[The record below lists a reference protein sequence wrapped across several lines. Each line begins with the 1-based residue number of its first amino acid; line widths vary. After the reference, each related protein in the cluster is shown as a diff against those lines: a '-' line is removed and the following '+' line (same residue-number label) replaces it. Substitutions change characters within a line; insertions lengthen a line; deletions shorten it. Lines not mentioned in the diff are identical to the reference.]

1 MQATQPN
8 INHDAVAR
16 IDLNPLLSRQLRKAF
31 AIESDSELQEWVN
44 ALHSSSNSNEN
55 DKSNSNELAKLKQG
69 LLTLIPRI
77 EDSYAFSERDMK
89 LKDRSLK
96 LVQKSFWPLIKK

>member
-1 MQATQPN
+1 M
-8 INHDAVAR
+8 
-16 IDLNPLLSRQLRKAF
+16 NPLLSRQLRKAF

-44 ALHSSSNSNEN
+44 ALHSNSNSNEN

-89 LKDRSLK
+89 LKDRSLQISSEE
-96 LVQKSFWPLIKK
+96 LLAANKKTKGGKQTTATCY